1 MRKHSTN
8 GVSRRSFIGGAAA
21 AGAAGLLHGC
31 RLHDLSGYS
40 ANSKVRLAVIGCGGQ
55 GAYDVCSF
63 ERHSGLCEI
72 VALVDTDIGAA
83 HTLETL
89 KKHPGVPR
97 FQDFR
102 QMFDQMADG
111 IDAVL
116 VAIPDHTHY
125 CACIE
130 AMRRGKAVYVEKP
143 LAHSFRECELLM
155 KAERETGVVCQMGNQ
170 GHSGDNYFQYRDYV
184 AAGILKDVT
193 KVVAHMNMQRR
204 WHKWGGKVSSY
215 PKAEPLPATLDW
227 EDWVGA
233 APWHDF
239 SKDLAYGEWRC
250 WYDYGNGCMGDWGA
264 HILDCV
270 HQFTLKGA
278 LPTKVEIS
286 GLKGANPF
294 VFPIEDTL
302 KMTFPCGTVVEWYE
316 GLDNKPPLPKDFRYA
331 DNKGL
336 FPASTANDGLVDPPL
351 KPGKEIYLADGT
363 VWQGLSHSS
372 TLVKCGAQDDP
383 VPPYERAKDDHWEN
397 FLRAVRGEE
406 EAHSPFRVAAPLSEI
421 FCLGVAA
428 QRLGRSFD
436 FDPVAKR
443 AIGDDE
449 VNRLLEG
456 PAPRKGWEGYYEA

>member
-1 MRKHSTN
+1 MRKFNES
-8 GVSRRSFIGGAAA
+8 GISRRSFIGGIAA
-21 AGAAGLLHGC
+21 AGAVHAVSGC
-31 RLHDLSGYS
+31 RCCGGYR

-102 QMFDQMADG
+102 KMFDLMADE

-155 KAERETGVVCQMGNQ
+155 KAEAKYGVVCQMGNQ

-184 AAGILKDVT
+184 AAGVLEDVV

-215 PKAEPLPATLDW
+215 PKPEKLPPTLNWDA
-227 EDWVGA
+227 WVGA

-270 HQFTLKGA
+270 HQFTLKSA
-278 LPTKVEIS
+278 LPTSVKIS
-286 GLKGANPF
+286 GVKGANPF

-302 KMTFPCGTVVEWYE
+302 TMTFPGGVAVEWYE
-316 GLDNKPPLPKDFRYA
+316 GLDNKPPLPKGFRYA

-351 KPGKEIYLADGT
+351 KPGKEIYLKDGT

-383 VPPYERAKDDHWEN
+383 VPPFERAKGDHWEN

-406 EAHSPFRVAAPLSEI
+406 EAHSPFSVAAPLSEL

-443 AIGDDE
+443 AVGDAE
-449 VNRLLEG
+449 VNALLDG
-456 PAPRKGWEGYYEA
+456 PAPRKGWEEYYA

>member
-1 MRKHSTN
+1 MEERFARNIPALSE
-8 GVSRRSFIGGAAA
+8 AQCA
-21 AGAAGLLHGC
+21 LLRGKK
-31 RLHDLSGYS
+31 
-40 ANSKVRLAVIGCGGQ
+40 AAVIGCGGQ

-97 FQDFR
+97 FHDFR
-102 QMFDQMADG
+102 QMFDRMEDG

-193 KVVAHMNMQRR
+193 RVVAHMNMQRR

-227 EDWVGA
+227 DKWVGA

-278 LPTKVEIS
+278 LPGRWSS
-286 GLKGANPF
+286 GTRGSTTSRRCRRDSATPTTRGYF
-294 VFPIEDTL
+294 RPR
-302 KMTFPCGTVVEWYE
+302 
-316 GLDNKPPLPKDFRYA
+316 PP
-331 DNKGL
+331 
-336 FPASTANDGLVDPPL
+336 T
-351 KPGKEIYLADGT
+351 T
-363 VWQGLSHSS
+363 GLSTRRSS
-372 TLVKCGAQDDP
+372 PARRSTS
-383 VPPYERAKDDHWEN
+383 RT
-397 FLRAVRGEE
+397 
-406 EAHSPFRVAAPLSEI
+406 APS
-421 FCLGVAA
+421 
-428 QRLGRSFD
+428 GRDS
-436 FDPVAKR
+436 
-443 AIGDDE
+443 
-449 VNRLLEG
+449 LT
-456 PAPRKGWEGYYEA
+456 PRRW

>member
-1 MRKHSTN
+1 
-8 GVSRRSFIGGAAA
+8 
-21 AGAAGLLHGC
+21 
-31 RLHDLSGYS
+31 
-40 ANSKVRLAVIGCGGQ
+40 
-55 GAYDVCSF
+55 
-63 ERHSGLCEI
+63 
-72 VALVDTDIGAA
+72 
-83 HTLETL
+83 
-89 KKHPGVPR
+89 
-97 FQDFR
+97 
-102 QMFDQMADG
+102 MFDRMADG

-193 KVVAHMNMQRR
+193 RVVAHMNMQRR
-204 WHKWGGKVSSY
+204 WHKWGGRGSSY
-215 PKAEPLPATLDW
+215 PKPEALPATLDW
-227 EDWVGA
+227 EAWVGA
-233 APWHDF
+233 APWHAF

-250 WYDYGNGCMGDWGA
+250 WYDYGNGCMGDWGS

-270 HQFTLKGA
+270 HRFTLKGA

-286 GLKGANPF
+286 GVRGANPF

-302 KMTFPCGTVVEWYE
+302 TMTFPGGVKVEWYE
-316 GLDNKPPLPKDFRYA
+316 GLDNKPPLPKGFRYA

-372 TLVKCGAQDDP
+372 TLVRCGAQDEP
-383 VPPYERAKDDHWEN
+383 VPLFERAKDDHWEN

-406 EAHSPFRVAAPLSEI
+406 EAHSPFRVTAPLSEL

-443 AIGDDE
+443 AVGVDE
-449 VNRLLEG
+449 VNMLLYG
-456 PAPRKGWEGYYEA
+456 PAPRKGWEGYYES